1 MLTKKRIR
9 LYVISL
15 LFIALVTGWV
25 YVNLRSSFLKLMDT
39 DFESVVSSALSVTP
53 DSGAEIEKL
62 VANVANT
69 PGDTQ
74 VLFIPTDNTDG
85 GKTPVGS
92 ETMLGFYKAYAAAD
106 FYKKGVESASYEEKY
121 RAPDIIDIG
130 GIPSVIIFAPVI
142 NDQGNLLGTAV
153 FALDYSAVQDHLSL
167 MMLLFGSATLLFV
180 TVLAILLFSRDVTT
194 AFSVSLLF
202 IIVGVFV
209 VYPMFESVRLSLVM
223 EPDSGKYPWQEILF
237 SGQYMDALWG
247 SITLGVLTA
256 TASVAVGFLFAF
268 MCARTNLKYKKFYA
282 AMATLPVISP
292 PFSLTL
298 SIILLF
304 GNNGLI
310 TRSVLGLTNFNIY
323 GLWGLVAVQ
332 TICMFPIAFL
342 TLVGVLHA
350 IDSTLEEAALD
361 LSASKMQVF
370 MSVTFPLALPGV
382 LSAWLLVF
390 VNSLADFA
398 NPLILAGDFRV
409 LSVEAYL
416 EVTGMNRLGR
426 GAALSLLLLLPTITA
441 FFAQRFWVSRKS
453 YVTVT
458 GKPSGRILELT
469 SPGIKAFLVFV
480 MTSLSLF
487 LVSLYGT
494 ILAGCFVK
502 NWGIDYSFSTENIV
516 EALTRGQDALIDT
529 LTLAGAATPIAGLL
543 AMVAALL
550 IVRKRFPAKRF
561 LEALIMAPFA
571 LPGTLLGISY
581 VLAFN
586 RPPILI
592 VGTAAII
599 VINYVVRELPVGVE
613 GGIASLQQID
623 PAIEEAATSL
633 GADTQT
639 VFRSIVLPLIR
650 PAFISSLSYTFVRS
664 MTAVSA
670 VIFLISARWYH
681 LTVLIYNFSENL
693 RFGLASVLST
703 VLIIIVFAAFG
714 IMRLLVRDS
723 ESLAKTIRN

>member
-1 MLTKKRIR
+1 
-9 LYVISL
+9 
-15 LFIALVTGWV
+15 
-25 YVNLRSSFLKLMDT
+25 
-39 DFESVVSSALSVTP
+39 
-53 DSGAEIEKL
+53 
-62 VANVANT
+62 
-69 PGDTQ
+69 
-74 VLFIPTDNTDG
+74 
-85 GKTPVGS
+85 
-92 ETMLGFYKAYAAAD
+92 
-106 FYKKGVESASYEEKY
+106 
-121 RAPDIIDIG
+121 
-130 GIPSVIIFAPVI
+130 
-142 NDQGNLLGTAV
+142 
-153 FALDYSAVQDHLSL
+153 
-167 MMLLFGSATLLFV
+167 
-180 TVLAILLFSRDVTT
+180 
-194 AFSVSLLF
+194 
-202 IIVGVFV
+202 
-209 VYPMFESVRLSLVM
+209 
-223 EPDSGKYPWQEILF
+223 
-237 SGQYMDALWG
+237 
-247 SITLGVLTA
+247 
-256 TASVAVGFLFAF
+256 
-268 MCARTNLKYKKFYA
+268 
-282 AMATLPVISP
+282 
-292 PFSLTL
+292 
-298 SIILLF
+298 
-304 GNNGLI
+304 
-310 TRSVLGLTNFNIY
+310 
-323 GLWGLVAVQ
+323 
-332 TICMFPIAFL
+332 
-342 TLVGVLHA
+342 
-350 IDSTLEEAALD
+350 
-361 LSASKMQVF
+361 
-370 MSVTFPLALPGV
+370 
-382 LSAWLLVF
+382 
-390 VNSLADFA
+390 
-398 NPLILAGDFRV
+398 
-409 LSVEAYL
+409 
-416 EVTGMNRLGR
+416 MNRLGR

-561 LEALIMAPFA
+561 LEALIMTPFA

>member
-1 MLTKKRIR
+1 MFTKKRIR
-9 LYVISL
+9 LYAISL
-15 LFIALVTGWV
+15 LFIALVSGWV
-25 YVNLRSSFLKLMDT
+25 YTNLRSSFLKLMDGE
-39 DFESVVSSALSVTP
+39 FESTVSSALSVTP
-53 DSGAEIEKL
+53 ENIEEIRKL
-62 VANVANT
+62 VSSVEAAPGNT
-69 PGDTQ
+69 E
-74 VLFIPTDNTDG
+74 VLFIP
-85 GKTPVGS
+85 V
-92 ETMLGFYKAYAAAD
+92 ETMTTGGASIGSDNMTRFYQANASAE
-106 FYKKGVESASYEEKY
+106 FFKKGLESASYEEKF
-121 RAPDIIDIG
+121 RAPDIVPIG
-130 GIPSVIIFAPVI
+130 NVPSVIVFAPVL
-142 NDQGNLLGTAV
+142 NNEALLLGVAV
-153 FALDYSAVQDHLSL
+153 FALDYSAVEDHLSL
-167 MMLLFGSATLLFV
+167 MSLLFGSAFLIFSI
-180 TVLAILLFSRDVTT
+180 VLGVLLFSRDVTT

-209 VYPMFESVRLSLVM
+209 VYPMFESVRLSLLM
-223 EPDSGKYPWQEILF
+223 EPDSGKYPWKEILF
-237 SGQYMDALWG
+237 SGQYLDALWG
-247 SITLGVLTA
+247 SILLGSLTA
-256 TASVAVGFLFAF
+256 TASVMVGFLFAF

-310 TRSVLGLTNFNIY
+310 TRSIFGLTNFNIY

-361 LSASKMQVF
+361 LSASKLQVF
-370 MSVTFPLALPGV
+370 TSVTFPLALPGV

-469 SPGIKAFLVFV
+469 SPGVKRLLIFI

-529 LTLAGAATPIAGLL
+529 LTLAGIATPIAGLL
-543 AMVAALL
+543 AMIAALL
-550 IVRKRFPAKRF
+550 VVRKRFPAKRL

-599 VINYVVRELPVGVE
+599 IINYVVRELPVGVE
-613 GGIASLQQID
+613 GGIASLRQID
-623 PAIEEAATSL
+623 PAIEEAAASL

-703 VLIIIVFAAFG
+703 VLIIIVFSAFG

>member
-1 MLTKKRIR
+1 
-9 LYVISL
+9 
-15 LFIALVTGWV
+15 
-25 YVNLRSSFLKLMDT
+25 
-39 DFESVVSSALSVTP
+39 
-53 DSGAEIEKL
+53 
-62 VANVANT
+62 
-69 PGDTQ
+69 
-74 VLFIPTDNTDG
+74 
-85 GKTPVGS
+85 
-92 ETMLGFYKAYAAAD
+92 
-106 FYKKGVESASYEEKY
+106 
-121 RAPDIIDIG
+121 
-130 GIPSVIIFAPVI
+130 
-142 NDQGNLLGTAV
+142 
-153 FALDYSAVQDHLSL
+153 
-167 MMLLFGSATLLFV
+167 
-180 TVLAILLFSRDVTT
+180 
-194 AFSVSLLF
+194 
-202 IIVGVFV
+202 
-209 VYPMFESVRLSLVM
+209 MFESVRLSLVM
-223 EPDSGKYPWQEILF
+223 EPDSGKYPWREILF

-247 SITLGVLTA
+247 SITLGMLTA